1 MKKLCTVDNN
11 HADTNVEAILA
22 LMNGYMWNLN
32 P

>member
-1 MKKLCTVDNN
+1 MYTDDNN

-22 LMNGYMWNLN
+22 LMNGYMWNLD

>member
-1 MKKLCTVDNN
+1 MYTNDNN

>member
-1 MKKLCTVDNN
+1 MYTCDNN
-11 HADTNVEAILA
+11 HADTNVETILA